1 MPVDASI
8 PLQVQ
13 QPNFGNPLQMAQ
25 QAMSIKDLMQRSQ
38 LQNLQIQQQQQ
49 NMANQ
54 MLEAKLAAVPGNRD
68 SSGNWTDQGFT
79 QMAAAAPLLVQSERQ
94 KQAEREQKLSLMASE
109 NATTAIKQLEFRDN
123 TLKEAR
129 REVLASVAGQPDPE
143 TAFDQAWKAKS
154 KELASGGAFGK
165 APIPQYNFASA
176 SKLEALNTGAVD
188 KVEQVE
194 RAAANLSR
202 LQAARDKLA
211 KDSNGLDP
219 RIASMDAQI
228 KAGKAMI
235 GHETGEGQ
243 EETAFIK
250 NQDKRDQKTAEYDA
264 MKDKASPAAI
274 RLKND
279 IRELNDQLKK
289 ENHYGPGGPGGSG
302 VGIGGPATKTSAGEY
317 SNPWSAPMG
326 AKLTPEAQY
335 TLDTASLEHMFDGK
349 LPFGKGKYSVPLTER
364 LQANDTRLAMSLN
377 MTPMDVANLPAER
390 KAVVKSLVNQRG
402 TMDAM
407 ESTFNSLENN
417 LDTWETLAKGT
428 NTAGVLA
435 GLKKFNYT
443 GIRTLDEFKSRAARE
458 FNDPTSIA
466 IANSAMAVAMDV
478 ARLNQGPMSN
488 ASLTEGTM
496 EHAMDL
502 VSKSSSP
509 EGIKGA
515 RVAIEQDSVGRMK
528 AKRDQMSKTQYELQN
543 PGKMYKPP
551 EDDKKPSAPAAGK
564 SRDFSNLWN

>member
-94 KQAEREQKLSLMASE
+94 KQAEREQKLALMASE

-202 LQAARDKLA
+202 LQATRDKLA

-243 EETAFIK
+243 E
-250 NQDKRDQKTAEYDA
+250 QDKIIKDLNQEAAWKAEYDKMPNKGSA
-264 MKDKASPAAI
+264 EAIALKSKISALQKNIEKQDAPARTTVNVGVPELGGKAGEKLTGEAYLKTLKPSDAATVKALAEGRILISDTGRAGKDREALLRATQLYDPEFDSAEAKARFSAVKAFSTGKQGDQTRSLNVAVSHMGVLSEAADA
-274 RLKND
+274 LKNGD
-279 IRELNDQLKK
+279 IKMFNTIKNRIAE
-289 ENHYGPGGPGGSG
+289 ETGH
-302 VGIGGPATKTSAGEY
+302 A
-317 SNPWSAPMG
+317 APTDFR
-326 AKLTPEAQY
+326 AVR
-335 TLDTASLEHMFDGK
+335 DITADE
-349 LPFGKGKYSVPLTER
+349 V
-364 LQANDTRLAMSLN
+364 
-377 MTPMDVANLPAER
+377 V
-390 KAVVKSLVNQRG
+390 KAVVALG
-402 TMDAM
+402 GGDA
-407 ESTFNSLENN
+407 
-417 LDTWETLAKGT
+417 D
-428 NTAGVLA
+428 
-435 GLKKFNYT
+435 
-443 GIRTLDEFKSRAARE
+443 R
-458 FNDPTSIA
+458 
-466 IANSAMAVAMDV
+466 
-478 ARLNQGPMSN
+478 
-488 ASLTEGTM
+488 
-496 EHAMDL
+496 
-502 VSKSSSP
+502 
-509 EGIKGA
+509 KGA
-515 RVAIEQDSVGRMK
+515 RDAVSAAESPEQLHGVVKRYDQLLGGQLKGLEKQYSNSTNRKDFRSRFLFPETVDALGGTEEPATA
-528 AKRDQMSKTQYELQN
+528 AK
-543 PGKMYKPP
+543 
-551 EDDKKPSAPAAGK
+551 PAAGK
-564 SRDFSNLWN
+564 SKDFSNLWN